1 MTMIR
6 KQLYID
12 PQQDALLK
20 RKAHELGL
28 SEAELVR
35 RALEIALNE
44 KQKPVN
50 SNPSAL
56 QALLDDARAFSR
68 VHQPDANYIYKR
80 DDAYANESRL
90 ERWASDLS

>member
-1 MTMIR
+1 MIR

-12 PQQDALLK
+12 PQQDVLLK

-35 RALEIALNE
+35 RALETLLNE
-44 KQKPVN
+44 KQKPIN
-50 SNPSAL
+50 SNSSAL

-68 VHQPDANYIYKR
+68 AHQPAPNYVYKR
-80 DDAYANESRL
+80 EDAYANESRL
-90 ERWASDLS
+90 ERWGSDLT